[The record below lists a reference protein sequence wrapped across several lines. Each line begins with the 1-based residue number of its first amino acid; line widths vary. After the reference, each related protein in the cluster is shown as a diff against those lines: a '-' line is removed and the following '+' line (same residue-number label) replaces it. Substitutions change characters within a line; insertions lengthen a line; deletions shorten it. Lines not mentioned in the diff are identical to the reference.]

1 VDNDLSGGGSG
12 YVGIWDLPFVNFT
25 TFIGNKV
32 NPDQQIG
39 VISLQNADKVGPEV
53 HCSGNTPPAIIGK
66 NLCPA

>member
-1 VDNDLSGGGSG
+1 MNNDLSGGASG

-39 VISLQNADKVGPEV
+39 VISLQNADKVGPQV
-53 HCSGNTPPAIIGK
+53 HCSGNTPPAVIGK
-66 NLCPA
+66 ILCPA